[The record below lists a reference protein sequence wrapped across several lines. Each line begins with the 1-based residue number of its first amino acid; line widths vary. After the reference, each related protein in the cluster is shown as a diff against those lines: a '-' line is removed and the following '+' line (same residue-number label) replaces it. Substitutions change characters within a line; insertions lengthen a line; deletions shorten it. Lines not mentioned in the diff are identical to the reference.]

1 MKHNRKV
8 GSIKKELAIKAREA
22 MLSAV
27 EIYNNPN
34 VQFKSEIFIVLS
46 IIAWTYLMHAY
57 FKGIGVD
64 YSYYEKLPNGSK
76 KYNKTFW
83 NNSHYIK

>member
-8 GSIKKELAIKAREA
+8 GSIKKELTIKAREA

-34 VQFKSEIFIVLS
+34 
-46 IIAWTYLMHAY
+46 
-57 FKGIGVD
+57 
-64 YSYYEKLPNGSK
+64 
-76 KYNKTFW
+76 
-83 NNSHYIK
+83 